1 MNAQR
6 TMGLFGATAV
16 GVGSIVGGGILAL
29 AGTAFAE
36 AGPSAVLA
44 ITLNG
49 VIALLTAL
57 SFAEL
62 STRFPESG
70 GSYAFA
76 RKALAIEA
84 AFVVGWIF
92 WFALIASAVL
102 YAVGFGE
109 FVVIGL
115 EGIWQPLAGDVP
127 VWMSHRAAVVAAALI
142 PTAFCAARFIRT
154 SDGGAVWIRV
164 TRRDVAARYSSC
176 SPYQVVKHSGHMPW
190 LKRARLRWLTYLS
203 TGSQFSSS
211 SRIFLHAAQIETN
224 PLRTF
229 VSASASSSSERLSS
243 VTSRMVAM
251 IRVRPLASS
260 TRGAS
265 VMFTQRRPRR
275 VSTGV

>member
-1 MNAQR
+1 
-6 TMGLFGATAV
+6 
-16 GVGSIVGGGILAL
+16 VGSIVGGGILAL

-49 VIALLTAL
+49 VIALLTAS

-154 SDGGAVWIRV
+154 SDGGAVWINVGKVVAYAVLIAAGVAVIVREPGV
-164 TRRDVAARYSSC
+164 SVAARMTPFMPGGWAGVLHVMGLTFARDRAGHLH
-176 SPYQVVKHSGHMPW
+176 SPARGHRGRRS
-190 LKRARLRWLTYLS
+190 RA
-203 TGSQFSSS
+203 G
-211 SRIFLHAAQIETN
+211 
-224 PLRTF
+224 
-229 VSASASSSSERLSS
+229 
-243 VTSRMVAM
+243 
-251 IRVRPLASS
+251 
-260 TRGAS
+260 
-265 VMFTQRRPRR
+265 
-275 VSTGV
+275 